1 MLTAVGTLPDLSFV
15 ATPAIEDPDHALARR
30 ACAGEVAAFEDLYRR
45 HAGRVHGV
53 IARLFGGR
61 SGQTEELAQD
71 AFVRAWQALPQWRP
85 EAAINTWLFQIA
97 RNLAIDHLRR
107 RKSVQFVSDDA
118 AGIDLPQEGPGPE
131 AQAQTA
137 QQYRLLEAALQQIT
151 PEHREI
157 MLLREVEGLSYDEIA
172 QVLAINPGTVKSRIA
187 RARYALLAQMQR
199 HE

>member
-1 MLTAVGTLPDLSFV
+1 MVASRNQTLD
-15 ATPAIEDPDHALARR
+15 DGD
-30 ACAGEVAAFEDLYRR
+30 Y
-45 HAGRVHGV
+45 
-53 IARLFGGR
+53 ARLSRQGDRVAFSELVRRYQDRIYRFVMRMVR
-61 SGQTEELAQD
+61 SRED
-71 AFVRAWQALPQWRP
+71 ALDLTQETFVRAWQALPQWRP

-107 RKSVQFVSDDA
+107 RKSVHFVSDDA
-118 AGIDLPQEGPGPE
+118 AGIDLPQERPGPE

-137 QQYRLLEAALQQIT
+137 QQYRLLEAALQQIA

-187 RARYALLAQMQR
+187 RARHALLARMQR